1 MKSSQG
7 GVKLSLVVVSIIVL
21 GVSAWFNQ
29 ASADQIPQSKNQ
41 SEQTTQTD

>member
-21 GVSAWFNQ
+21 GVAAWFKQ
-29 ASADQIPQSKNQ
+29 ANAELTPRSVNEAAQSTQ
-41 SEQTTQTD
+41 SD

>member
-21 GVSAWFNQ
+21 GVSAWLNQ
-29 ASADQIPQSKNQ
+29 ASADQLPQSGNAQSTQ
-41 SEQTTQTD
+41 SE

>member
-1 MKSSQG
+1 MKSNQG

-29 ASADQIPQSKNQ
+29 ASADQVPQSESSQTLQ
-41 SEQTTQTD
+41 SE

>member
-29 ASADQIPQSKNQ
+29 ASA
-41 SEQTTQTD
+41 EQTPRSSSHSAETIQSD

>member
-29 ASADQIPQSKNQ
+29 AGSDLTPRSTSQSAESTASD
-41 SEQTTQTD
+41 

>member
-29 ASADQIPQSKNQ
+29 ASADQVPQSKSSQTSQ
-41 SEQTTQTD
+41 SE